1 MSYVFRYGALLFKD
15 GRVANT
21 YPVIKIIDVTI
32 KVLTDANGYVLCIII
47 IYDGRICIESITIYT
62 FMYGNGSSR

>member
-1 MSYVFRYGALLFKD
+1 MSYVFRYGALFKD
-15 GRVANT
+15 GRANT

-47 IYDGRICIESITIYT
+47 IYDGRICIESITIYA